1 MDESV
6 RRMRRAAFAILN
18 STFVA
23 AAGAAEHVAIFVD
36 GIDSAASVAQ
46 AASALT
52 GPAQVRIT
60 SYLMAES
67 PIPGLIRNSIPD
79 QRALRWNGSLADVQ
93 GTRDAVEEPESKICQ
108 LRGKTVHLIT
118 HSLGT
123 VIAYT
128 ALAELAG
135 VVGSRSTPACGT
147 TTIGSFVTLGSP
159 IGRADFLGSALSKR
173 SAMLGVLYNVQEEKV
188 IAKIL
193 LPLAILLSFAYEPA
207 RADQMCD
214 PSNEEAAYVKKIIAD
229 MQRFAPKVTKTGTFA
244 FKPEYPGDGTGV
256 WAISFLDHGNSVF
269 VHKLKYEGFREL
281 TVSQDKG
288 KGSDPGF
295 MIVIKQG
302 SLGACR
308 YSVAVRDAKFIVTPR
323 GFQ

>member
-1 MDESV
+1 MDNQTSTT
-6 RRMRRAAFAILN
+6 RA
-18 STFVA
+18 
-23 AAGAAEHVAIFVD
+23 EVD
-36 GIDSAASVAQ
+36 S
-46 AASALT
+46 
-52 GPAQVRIT
+52 RIT
-60 SYLMAES
+60 
-67 PIPGLIRNSIPD
+67 I
-79 QRALRWNGSLADVQ
+79 
-93 GTRDAVEEPESKICQ
+93 
-108 LRGKTVHLIT
+108 
-118 HSLGT
+118 
-123 VIAYT
+123 
-128 ALAELAG
+128 
-135 VVGSRSTPACGT
+135 
-147 TTIGSFVTLGSP
+147 
-159 IGRADFLGSALSKR
+159 GSALSKR

-256 WAISFLDHGNSVF
+256 WAISFLDHGSSVF
-269 VHKLKYEGFREL
+269 VHKLKYEAYREL
-281 TVSQDKG
+281 TVSPDKG

-295 MIVIKQG
+295 MIVIRQG

-323 GFQ
+323 GSNK